1 MSTDQLPHPVQP
13 AARVE
18 ELLAVI
24 EQQADRIAD
33 LEMQLQDAKDEL
45 RETVQELHRKHKL

>member
-1 MSTDQLPHPVQP
+1 MSTDQPPHPVQP

-18 ELLAVI
+18 ELLEVI

-33 LEMQLQDAKDEL
+33 LEAERDEMRDERDEAVAL
-45 RETVQELHRKHKL
+45 LNQRFRL